1 MTFLNRLL
9 SRIKNERGAYM
20 VFFAILIPILFGCA
34 GLAVDLGNGFARH
47 ARLQKAAD
55 AAVLAASYVYDE
67 NNSAEMYRVAEQY
80 LQANLDNEEDRA
92 LSLEEI
98 RKKYDMRLY
107 PRHPKDSTKTEGVLL
122 TLDATEKIGAK
133 FIEFVGIHGFSVDV
147 RATTRVILKKNTGT
161 EDSGVFGFTMVA
173 GYSGPVENPGDLN
186 KNAIYINSDN
196 VYIHGKI
203 HSNGPIS
210 IDHNNS
216 GDKRSVFIEKGA
228 FSSSAKTDLE
238 LWSNRRIVDWE
249 HEDNTGPKDN
259 GFYNNDTMLR
269 PRDPPNRNDPFIYNP
284 PPGHQ
289 DPGSW
294 AHFNRFGYDDG
305 TSQGQDVLASNTYV
319 DKIINIAM
327 EKDNSS
333 VEKVYQYVE
342 KYRNEFSSTGGLYR
356 KDESSC
362 KSGEESIYLDTD
374 GHYDSAGSGRGF
386 SVENDKQYKIII
398 TDGDITVKSGNCN
411 TSWTN
416 MTIISLHGNVTVNA
430 NEMNDRFK
438 AIIYAPNGCVR
449 YYHKVDF
456 EGSIVAKHIYSDVW
470 DRSFYWNPFQ
480 FGDHGESGDSGSSG
494 TTGSGGVKQV
504 KLHSNE
510 DKDYSGIE
518 ISI

>member
-55 AAVLAASYVYDE
+55 AAVLAAAYVYDKDDVTDLKT
-67 NNSAEMYRVAEQY
+67 VAHTY
-80 LQANLDNEEDRA
+80 LEANLYADSAMRDNYKIDK
-92 LSLEEI
+92 I
-98 RKKYDMRLY
+98 
-107 PRHPKDSTKTEGVLL
+107 TKRVYGDGTDETKGVLL
-122 TLDATEKIGAK
+122 SLYVSQNVDTTFMRILGLQKIPVSVEATARLVPDSPI
-133 FIEFVGIHGFSVDV
+133 
-147 RATTRVILKKNTGT
+147 TG
-161 EDSGVFGFTMVA
+161 DPGVFGFTMVA
-173 GYSGPVENPGDLN
+173 GYSGPVENHGDLN

-210 IDHNNS
+210 IDNNNI

-238 LWSNRRIVDWE
+238 LWSHSQNVTWE
-249 HEDNTGPKDN
+249 HENNTGPKDN

-269 PRDPPNRNDPFIYNP
+269 P
-284 PPGHQ
+284 PGHQ
-289 DPGSW
+289 DPGLW
-294 AHFNRFGYDDG
+294 VHFNRFGYDDG

-319 DKIINIAM
+319 DKINIAM

-374 GHYDSAGSGRGF
+374 GHYDSAGSGHGF
-386 SVENDKQYKIII
+386 SVEKNKQYKIII
-398 TDGDITVKSGNCN
+398 TDGDINVNPENCN

-416 MTIISLHGNVTVNA
+416 MTIISLHGDVNVYA
-430 NEMNDRFK
+430 NVMHDRFK

-449 YYHKVDF
+449 YYHKVAF
-456 EGSIVAKHIYSDVW
+456 EGSIVAKHIFSNVW
-470 DRSFYWNPFQ
+470 YCSFYWNPFQ

>member
-9 SRIKNERGAYM
+9 SRIKNERGAYV
-20 VFFAILIPILFGCA
+20 VFFAILIPILFACA

-55 AAVLAASYVYDE
+55 AAVLAAAYVYDKD
-67 NNSAEMYRVAEQY
+67 NVTDLKTVAHTY
-80 LQANLDNEEDRA
+80 LEANLYADTAMRDNYKIDK
-92 LSLEEI
+92 I
-98 RKKYDMRLY
+98 
-107 PRHPKDSTKTEGVLL
+107 TKRVYGDGTDETKGVLL
-122 TLDATEKIGAK
+122 SLYVSQNVDTTFMRILGLQKIPVSVEATARLVPDSPI
-133 FIEFVGIHGFSVDV
+133 
-147 RATTRVILKKNTGT
+147 TG
-161 EDSGVFGFTMVA
+161 DPGVFGFTMVA
-173 GYSGPVENPGDLN
+173 GYSGPVDNPGVLN

-238 LWSNRRIVDWE
+238 LWSHSQNVTWE
-249 HEDNTGPKDN
+249 HENNTGPKDN

-269 PRDPPNRNDPFIYNP
+269 P
-284 PPGHQ
+284 PGHQ
-289 DPGSW
+289 DPGLW
-294 AHFNRFGYDDG
+294 VHFNRFGYDDG

-319 DKIINIAM
+319 DKINIAM

-342 KYRNEFSSTGGLYR
+342 KYRNEFSRTGGLYR

-386 SVENDKQYKIII
+386 SENDKQYKIII
-398 TDGDITVKSGNCN
+398 TDGDINVKQGNCN

-449 YYHKVDF
+449 YYHKVAF
-456 EGSIVAKHIYSDVW
+456 EGSIVAKHIYTDVW

>member
-1 MTFLNRLL
+1 MTFLNRLRSSL
-9 SRIKNERGAYM
+9 KNERGAYM
-20 VFFAILIPILFGCA
+20 VFFAILIPILFACA

-55 AAVLAASYVYDE
+55 AAVLAAAYVYDKDDVTDLKT
-67 NNSAEMYRVAEQY
+67 VAHTY
-80 LQANLDNEEDRA
+80 LEANLYADTAMRDNYKIDK
-92 LSLEEI
+92 I
-98 RKKYDMRLY
+98 
-107 PRHPKDSTKTEGVLL
+107 TKRVYGDGTDETKGVLL
-122 TLDATEKIGAK
+122 SLYVSQNVDTTFMRILGLQKIPVSVEATARLVPDSPI
-133 FIEFVGIHGFSVDV
+133 
-147 RATTRVILKKNTGT
+147 TG
-161 EDSGVFGFTMVA
+161 DPGVFGFTMVA
-173 GYSGPVENPGDLN
+173 GYSGPVENSWDLN

-238 LWSNRRIVDWE
+238 LWSNRKIVD
-249 HEDNTGPKDN
+249 
-259 GFYNNDTMLR
+259 
-269 PRDPPNRNDPFIYNP
+269 
-284 PPGHQ
+284 
-289 DPGSW
+289 SW

-319 DKIINIAM
+319 DKINIAM

-398 TDGDITVKSGNCN
+398 TDGDITVKQGNCN

-449 YYHKVDF
+449 YYHKVAF
-456 EGSIVAKHIYSDVW
+456 EGSIVAKHIYTDVW

>member
-122 TLDATEKIGAK
+122 TLDATEKIGSK

-173 GYSGPVENPGDLN
+173 GYSGLVENSWDLN

-238 LWSNRRIVDWE
+238 LWSHSQNVDWE
-249 HEDNTGPKDN
+249 HENNTGPKDN

-269 PRDPPNRNDPFIYNP
+269 PRDPPNRNDPFIYDP
-284 PPGHQ
+284 PPGHH
-289 DPGSW
+289 DPGKW
-294 AHFNRFGYDDG
+294 VHFNRFGYYDG

-319 DKIINIAM
+319 DKINIAM
-327 EKDNSS
+327 KKDNSS

-342 KYRNEFSSTGGLYR
+342 KYRNEFSPTGELYR

-362 KSGEESIYLDTD
+362 KSGEESIYLATD

-386 SVENDKQYKIII
+386 SVENNKQYKIII
-398 TDGDITVKSGNCN
+398 TDGDINVNQGNCN

-416 MTIISLHGNVTVNA
+416 MTIISLHGNVNVYA
-430 NEMNDRFK
+430 NEMHDRFK

-470 DRSFYWNPFQ
+470 NCSFYWNPFQ
-480 FGDHGESGDSGSSG
+480 FGDNGES
-494 TTGSGGVKQV
+494 KQV

-510 DKDYSGIE
+510 DKDYSEIE

>member
-1 MTFLNRLL
+1 MTFLNRLRSAL
-9 SRIKNERGAYM
+9 KNERGAYM

-55 AAVLAASYVYDE
+55 AAVLAAAYVYDKDDVTDLKT
-67 NNSAEMYRVAEQY
+67 VAHTY
-80 LQANLDNEEDRA
+80 LEANLYADTAMRDNYKIDK
-92 LSLEEI
+92 I
-98 RKKYDMRLY
+98 
-107 PRHPKDSTKTEGVLL
+107 TKRVYGDGTDETKGVLL
-122 TLDATEKIGAK
+122 SLYVSQNVDTTFMRILGLQKIPVSVEATARLVPDSPI
-133 FIEFVGIHGFSVDV
+133 
-147 RATTRVILKKNTGT
+147 TG
-161 EDSGVFGFTMVA
+161 DPGVFGFTMVA
-173 GYSGPVENPGDLN
+173 GYSGPVENSWDLN

-269 PRDPPNRNDPFIYNP
+269 

>member
-55 AAVLAASYVYDE
+55 AAVLAAAYVYDKDDVTDLKT
-67 NNSAEMYRVAEQY
+67 VAHTY
-80 LQANLDNEEDRA
+80 LEANLYADTAMRDNYKIDK
-92 LSLEEI
+92 I
-98 RKKYDMRLY
+98 
-107 PRHPKDSTKTEGVLL
+107 TKRVYGDGTDETKGVLL
-122 TLDATEKIGAK
+122 SLYVSQNVDTTFMRILGLQKIPVSVEATARLVPDSPI
-133 FIEFVGIHGFSVDV
+133 
-147 RATTRVILKKNTGT
+147 TG
-161 EDSGVFGFTMVA
+161 DPGVFGFTMVA
-173 GYSGPVENPGDLN
+173 GYSGPVENSWDLN

-210 IDHNNS
+210 IDHNTS
-216 GDKRSVFIEKGA
+216 GGKRSVFIEKGA

-238 LWSNRRIVDWE
+238 LWSNRQNVTWE
-249 HEDNTGPKDN
+249 HENNTGPKDN

-269 PRDPPNRNDPFIYNP
+269 P
-284 PPGHQ
+284 PGHQ
-289 DPGSW
+289 DPGEW
-294 AHFNRFGYDDG
+294 VHFNRFGYDDG

-386 SVENDKQYKIII
+386 SVENNKQYKIII
-398 TDGDITVKSGNCN
+398 TDGDITVKQGNCN

-449 YYHKVDF
+449 YYHKVAF
-456 EGSIVAKHIYSDVW
+456 EGSIVAKHIFSNVW
-470 DRSFYWNPFQ
+470 YCSFYWNPFQ

>member
-1 MTFLNRLL
+1 
-9 SRIKNERGAYM
+9 M
-20 VFFAILIPILFGCA
+20 VFFAILIPILFACA

-55 AAVLAASYVYDE
+55 AAVLAAAYVYDKDDVTDLKT
-67 NNSAEMYRVAEQY
+67 VAHTY
-80 LQANLDNEEDRA
+80 LEANLYADSAMRDNYKIDK
-92 LSLEEI
+92 I
-98 RKKYDMRLY
+98 
-107 PRHPKDSTKTEGVLL
+107 TKRVYGDGTDETKGVLL
-122 TLDATEKIGAK
+122 SLYVSQNVDTTFMRILGLQKIPVSVEATARLVPDSPI
-133 FIEFVGIHGFSVDV
+133 
-147 RATTRVILKKNTGT
+147 TG
-161 EDSGVFGFTMVA
+161 DPGVFGFTMVA
-173 GYSGPVENPGDLN
+173 GYSGPVENFWDLN
-186 KNAIYINSDN
+186 KNAIYIHGDN

-210 IDHNNS
+210 IDKNNI

-238 LWSNRRIVDWE
+238 LWSNSREVTWE

-269 PRDPPNRNDPFIYNP
+269 P
-284 PPGHQ
+284 PGHQ

-294 AHFNRFGYDDG
+294 VHFNRFGYDDE

-319 DKIINIAM
+319 DKINIAM

-342 KYRNEFSSTGGLYR
+342 KYRNEFSPNGGLYR

-374 GHYDSAGSGRGF
+374 GHYDSAGSGSGF
-386 SVENDKQYKIII
+386 SENYKQYKIII
-398 TDGDITVKSGNCN
+398 TDGDITVKQGNCN

-438 AIIYAPNGCVR
+438 AIIYAPNGNVW
-449 YYHKVDF
+449 YYHKVAF
-456 EGSIVAKHIYSDVW
+456 EGSIVAKHIFSDVW
-470 DRSFYWNPFQ
+470 NRSFYWNPFQ

>member
-1 MTFLNRLL
+1 MTFFDRLL

-55 AAVLAASYVYDE
+55 AAVLAAAYVYDKDDVTDLKT
-67 NNSAEMYRVAEQY
+67 VAHTY
-80 LQANLDNEEDRA
+80 LEANLYADTAMRDNYKIDK
-92 LSLEEI
+92 I
-98 RKKYDMRLY
+98 
-107 PRHPKDSTKTEGVLL
+107 TKRVYGDGTDETKGVLL
-122 TLDATEKIGAK
+122 SLYVSQNVDTTFMRILGLQKIPVSVEATARLVPDSPI
-133 FIEFVGIHGFSVDV
+133 
-147 RATTRVILKKNTGT
+147 TG
-161 EDSGVFGFTMVA
+161 DPGVFGFTMVA
-173 GYSGPVENPGDLN
+173 GYSGPVDNPGVLN

-238 LWSNRRIVDWE
+238 LWSHSQNVTWE
-249 HEDNTGPKDN
+249 HENNTGPKDN

-269 PRDPPNRNDPFIYNP
+269 P
-284 PPGHQ
+284 PGHQ
-289 DPGSW
+289 DPGLW
-294 AHFNRFGYDDG
+294 VHFNRFGYDDG

-319 DKIINIAM
+319 DKINIAM

-342 KYRNEFSSTGGLYR
+342 KYRNPTGGLYR

-386 SVENDKQYKIII
+386 SENDKQYKIII
-398 TDGDITVKSGNCN
+398 TDGDITVKQGNCN

-449 YYHKVDF
+449 YYHKVAF
-456 EGSIVAKHIYSDVW
+456 EGSIVAKHIYTDVW

>member
-1 MTFLNRLL
+1 MTFFDRLL

-20 VFFAILIPILFGCA
+20 VFFAILIPILFACA

-55 AAVLAASYVYDE
+55 AAVLAAAYVYDKDDVTDLKTM
-67 NNSAEMYRVAEQY
+67 AHTY
-80 LQANLDNEEDRA
+80 LEANLYADTAMRDNYKIDK
-92 LSLEEI
+92 I
-98 RKKYDMRLY
+98 
-107 PRHPKDSTKTEGVLL
+107 TKRVYGDGTDETKGVLL
-122 TLDATEKIGAK
+122 SLYVSQNVDTTFMRILGLQKIPVSVEATARLVPDSPI
-133 FIEFVGIHGFSVDV
+133 
-147 RATTRVILKKNTGT
+147 TG
-161 EDSGVFGFTMVA
+161 DPGVFGFTMVA
-173 GYSGPVENPGDLN
+173 GYSGPVENSWDLN

-238 LWSNRRIVDWE
+238 LWSHSQNVTWE
-249 HEDNTGPKDN
+249 HENNTGPKDN

-269 PRDPPNRNDPFIYNP
+269 P
-284 PPGHQ
+284 PGHQ
-289 DPGSW
+289 DPGLW
-294 AHFNRFGYDDG
+294 VHFNRFGYDDG

-386 SVENDKQYKIII
+386 SENDKQYKIII
-398 TDGDITVKSGNCN
+398 TDGDITVKQGNCN

-449 YYHKVDF
+449 YYHKVAF
-456 EGSIVAKHIYSDVW
+456 EGSIVAKHIYTDVW

>member
-1 MTFLNRLL
+1 MTFLDRLL

-55 AAVLAASYVYDE
+55 AAVLAAAYVYDKDDVTDLKT
-67 NNSAEMYRVAEQY
+67 VAHTY
-80 LQANLDNEEDRA
+80 LEANLYADTAMRDNYKIDK
-92 LSLEEI
+92 I
-98 RKKYDMRLY
+98 
-107 PRHPKDSTKTEGVLL
+107 TKRVYGDGTDETKGVLL
-122 TLDATEKIGAK
+122 SLYVSQNVDTTFMRILGLQKIPVSVEATARLVPDSPI
-133 FIEFVGIHGFSVDV
+133 
-147 RATTRVILKKNTGT
+147 TG
-161 EDSGVFGFTMVA
+161 DPGVFGFTMVA
-173 GYSGPVENPGDLN
+173 GYSGPVENSWDLN

-238 LWSNRRIVDWE
+238 LWSNRKIVD
-249 HEDNTGPKDN
+249 
-259 GFYNNDTMLR
+259 
-269 PRDPPNRNDPFIYNP
+269 
-284 PPGHQ
+284 
-289 DPGSW
+289 SW

-319 DKIINIAM
+319 DKINIAM

-342 KYRNEFSSTGGLYR
+342 KYRNEFSPTGELYR

-398 TDGDITVKSGNCN
+398 TDGDITVKQGNCN

-449 YYHKVDF
+449 YYHKVAF
-456 EGSIVAKHIYSDVW
+456 EGSIVAKHIYTDVW

>member
-55 AAVLAASYVYDE
+55 AAVLAAAYVYDKD
-67 NNSAEMYRVAEQY
+67 NVTDLKTVAHTY
-80 LQANLDNEEDRA
+80 LEANLYADTAMRDNYKIDK
-92 LSLEEI
+92 I
-98 RKKYDMRLY
+98 
-107 PRHPKDSTKTEGVLL
+107 TKRVYGDGTDETKGVLL
-122 TLDATEKIGAK
+122 SLYVSQNVDTTFMRILGLQKIPVSVEATARLVPDSPI
-133 FIEFVGIHGFSVDV
+133 
-147 RATTRVILKKNTGT
+147 TG
-161 EDSGVFGFTMVA
+161 DPGVFGFTMVA
-173 GYSGPVENPGDLN
+173 GYSGPVDNPGVLN

-238 LWSNRRIVDWE
+238 LWSHSQNVTWE
-249 HEDNTGPKDN
+249 HENNTGPKDN

-269 PRDPPNRNDPFIYNP
+269 P
-284 PPGHQ
+284 PGHQ
-289 DPGSW
+289 DPGLW
-294 AHFNRFGYDDG
+294 VHFNRFGYYDG

-319 DKIINIAM
+319 DKINIAM

-342 KYRNEFSSTGGLYR
+342 KYRNEFGGLYR

-374 GHYDSAGSGRGF
+374 GHYDSAGSRRGF
-386 SVENDKQYKIII
+386 SENDKQYKIII
-398 TDGDITVKSGNCN
+398 TDGDITVKQGNCN

-438 AIIYAPNGCVR
+438 AIIYAPNGYVR
-449 YYHKVDF
+449 YYPKVDF

-470 DRSFYWNPFQ
+470 NCSFYWNPFQ
-480 FGDHGESGDSGSSG
+480 FGDNGES
-494 TTGSGGVKQV
+494 KQV

-510 DKDYSGIE
+510 DKDYSEIE

>member
-1 MTFLNRLL
+1 MTSLNRLL

-20 VFFAILIPILFGCA
+20 VFFAILIPILFGYA

-55 AAVLAASYVYDE
+55 AAVLAAAYVYDKDDVTDLKT
-67 NNSAEMYRVAEQY
+67 VAHTY
-80 LQANLDNEEDRA
+80 LEANLYADTAMRDNYKIDK
-92 LSLEEI
+92 I
-98 RKKYDMRLY
+98 
-107 PRHPKDSTKTEGVLL
+107 TKRVYGDGTDETKGVLL
-122 TLDATEKIGAK
+122 SLYVSQNVDTTFMRILGLQKIPVSVEATARLVPDSPI
-133 FIEFVGIHGFSVDV
+133 
-147 RATTRVILKKNTGT
+147 TG
-161 EDSGVFGFTMVA
+161 DSGVFGFTMVA
-173 GYSGPVENPGDLN
+173 GYSGPVENSWDLN

-480 FGDHGESGDSGSSG
+480 FGDNGES
-494 TTGSGGVKQV
+494 KQV

-510 DKDYSGIE
+510 DKDYSEIE

>member
-1 MTFLNRLL
+1 MTSLNRLL

-122 TLDATEKIGAK
+122 TLDATEKIGSK

-173 GYSGPVENPGDLN
+173 GYSGPVDNPGVLN

-238 LWSNRRIVDWE
+238 LWSHSQNVTWE
-249 HEDNTGPKDN
+249 HENNTGPKDN

-269 PRDPPNRNDPFIYNP
+269 P
-284 PPGHQ
+284 PGPQ
-289 DPGSW
+289 DPGLW
-294 AHFNRFGYDDG
+294 VHFNRFGYDDG

-319 DKIINIAM
+319 DKINIAM

-342 KYRNEFSSTGGLYR
+342 KYRNEFSPTGGLYR

-374 GHYDSAGSGRGF
+374 GHYDSAGSGSGF
-386 SVENDKQYKIII
+386 SENYKQYKIII
-398 TDGDITVKSGNCN
+398 TDGDITVNRENCN

-416 MTIISLHGNVTVNA
+416 MTIISLHGDVNVYA
-430 NEMNDRFK
+430 NEKHDRFK

-449 YYHKVDF
+449 YYHKVAF
-456 EGSIVAKHIYSDVW
+456 EGSIVAKHIWSNVW
-470 DRSFYWNPFQ
+470 NCSFYWNPFQ

>member
-9 SRIKNERGAYM
+9 SSLKNERGAYM

-55 AAVLAASYVYDE
+55 AAVLAAAYVYDKDDVTDLKT
-67 NNSAEMYRVAEQY
+67 VAHTY
-80 LQANLDNEEDRA
+80 LEANLYADTAMRDNYKIDK
-92 LSLEEI
+92 I
-98 RKKYDMRLY
+98 
-107 PRHPKDSTKTEGVLL
+107 TKRVYGDGTDETKGVLL
-122 TLDATEKIGAK
+122 SLYVSQNVDTTFMRILGLQKIPVSVEATARLVPDSPI
-133 FIEFVGIHGFSVDV
+133 
-147 RATTRVILKKNTGT
+147 TG
-161 EDSGVFGFTMVA
+161 DPGVFGFTMVA
-173 GYSGPVENPGDLN
+173 GYSGPVENFWDLN
-186 KNAIYINSDN
+186 KNAIYIHSDN

-238 LWSNRRIVDWE
+238 LWSHSQNVTWE
-249 HEDNTGPKDN
+249 HENNTGPKDN

-269 PRDPPNRNDPFIYNP
+269 P
-284 PPGHQ
+284 PGHQ
-289 DPGSW
+289 DPGLW
-294 AHFNRFGYDDG
+294 VHFNRFGYYDG

-319 DKIINIAM
+319 DKINIAM

-386 SVENDKQYKIII
+386 SENNKQYKIII
-398 TDGDITVKSGNCN
+398 TDGDINVNLGNCN

-416 MTIISLHGNVTVNA
+416 MTIISLHGNVNVYA
-430 NEMNDRFK
+430 NEMHDRFK
-438 AIIYAPNGCVR
+438 AIIYAPNGDVR
-449 YYHKVDF
+449 YYPKVDF
-456 EGSIVAKHIYSDVW
+456 EGSIVAKHIFSDVW
-470 DRSFYWNPFQ
+470 NCSFYWNPFQ

>member
-20 VFFAILIPILFGCA
+20 VFFAILIPILFACA

-55 AAVLAASYVYDE
+55 AAVLAAAYVYDKDDVTDLKT
-67 NNSAEMYRVAEQY
+67 VAHTY
-80 LQANLDNEEDRA
+80 LEANLYADSAMRDNYKIDK
-92 LSLEEI
+92 I
-98 RKKYDMRLY
+98 
-107 PRHPKDSTKTEGVLL
+107 TKRVYGDGTDETKGVLL
-122 TLDATEKIGAK
+122 SLYVSQNVDTTFMRILGLQKIPVSVEATARLVPDSPITGDPGA
-133 FIEFVGIHGFSVDV
+133 
-147 RATTRVILKKNTGT
+147 
-161 EDSGVFGFTMVA
+161 FGFTMVA
-173 GYSGPVENPGDLN
+173 GYSGPVENSWDLN

-238 LWSNRRIVDWE
+238 LWSHSQNVDWE
-249 HEDNTGPKDN
+249 HENNTGPKDN

-269 PRDPPNRNDPFIYNP
+269 P
-284 PPGHQ
+284 PGHQ

-294 AHFNRFGYDDG
+294 VHFNRFGYYDG

-319 DKIINIAM
+319 DKINIAM

-342 KYRNEFSSTGGLYR
+342 KYRNEFSSTGELYR

-386 SVENDKQYKIII
+386 SENYKQYKIII
-398 TDGDITVKSGNCN
+398 TDGDITVKQGNCN

-449 YYHKVDF
+449 YYHKVAF
-456 EGSIVAKHIYSDVW
+456 EGSIVAKHIYTDVW

>member
-1 MTFLNRLL
+1 MTFLDRLL
-9 SRIKNERGAYM
+9 SSLKNERGAYM

-55 AAVLAASYVYDE
+55 AAVLAAAYVYDKDDVTDLKT
-67 NNSAEMYRVAEQY
+67 VAHTY
-80 LQANLDNEEDRA
+80 LEANLYADTAMRDNYKIDK
-92 LSLEEI
+92 I
-98 RKKYDMRLY
+98 
-107 PRHPKDSTKTEGVLL
+107 TKRVYGDGTDETKGVLL
-122 TLDATEKIGAK
+122 SLYVSQNVDTTFMRILGLQKIPVSVEATARLVPDSPI
-133 FIEFVGIHGFSVDV
+133 
-147 RATTRVILKKNTGT
+147 TG
-161 EDSGVFGFTMVA
+161 DPGVFGFTMVA
-173 GYSGPVENPGDLN
+173 GYSGPVENSWDLN

-238 LWSNRRIVDWE
+238 LWSNRKIVD
-249 HEDNTGPKDN
+249 
-259 GFYNNDTMLR
+259 
-269 PRDPPNRNDPFIYNP
+269 
-284 PPGHQ
+284 
-289 DPGSW
+289 SW

-319 DKIINIAM
+319 DKINIAM

-342 KYRNEFSSTGGLYR
+342 KYRNEFSPTGGLYR
-356 KDESSC
+356 NDESSC

-398 TDGDITVKSGNCN
+398 TDGDITVKQGNCN

-449 YYHKVDF
+449 YYHKVAF
-456 EGSIVAKHIYSDVW
+456 EGSIVAKHIYTDVW

>member
-1 MTFLNRLL
+1 MTFFDRLL
-9 SRIKNERGAYM
+9 SSFKNERGAYM

-55 AAVLAASYVYDE
+55 AAVLAAAYVYDKDDVTDLKT
-67 NNSAEMYRVAEQY
+67 VAHTY
-80 LQANLDNEEDRA
+80 LEANLYADTAMRDNYKIDK
-92 LSLEEI
+92 I
-98 RKKYDMRLY
+98 
-107 PRHPKDSTKTEGVLL
+107 TKRVYGDGTDETKGVLL
-122 TLDATEKIGAK
+122 SLYVSQNVDTTFMRILGLQKIPVSVEATARLVPDSPI
-133 FIEFVGIHGFSVDV
+133 
-147 RATTRVILKKNTGT
+147 TG
-161 EDSGVFGFTMVA
+161 DPGVFGFTMVA
-173 GYSGPVENPGDLN
+173 GYSGPVVNSWDLD
-186 KNAIYINSDN
+186 KNAIHIKSCN

-210 IDHNNS
+210 IDHNNIE
-216 GDKRSVFIEKGA
+216 DKRSVFIEKGA
-228 FSSSAKTDLE
+228 FSSSVQTDLD
-238 LWSNRRIVDWE
+238 LWSNRQ
-249 HEDNTGPKDN
+249 
-259 GFYNNDTMLR
+259 
-269 PRDPPNRNDPFIYNP
+269 
-284 PPGHQ
+284 PPGDQ
-289 DPGSW
+289 DSGLW
-294 AHFNRFGYDDG
+294 VHFNRFGYDDG

-319 DKIINIAM
+319 DKINIAM

-374 GHYDSAGSGRGF
+374 GHYTDVHDDFAVSKHGF

-398 TDGDITVKSGNCN
+398 TDGDINVKQGNCN

-430 NEMNDRFK
+430 NEMHDRFK
-438 AIIYAPNGCVR
+438 AIIYAPNGDVC
-449 YYHKVDF
+449 YYPKVDF
-456 EGSIVAKHIYSDVW
+456 EGSIVAKHIFSDVW
-470 DRSFYWNPFQ
+470 DCSFYWNPFQ
-480 FGDHGESGDSGSSG
+480 FGDS
-494 TTGSGGVKQV
+494 GVKQV

>member
-1 MTFLNRLL
+1 MTFFDRLL

-55 AAVLAASYVYDE
+55 AAVLAAAYVYDKDDVTDLKT
-67 NNSAEMYRVAEQY
+67 VAHTY
-80 LQANLDNEEDRA
+80 LEANLYADTAMRDNYKIDK
-92 LSLEEI
+92 I
-98 RKKYDMRLY
+98 
-107 PRHPKDSTKTEGVLL
+107 TKRVYGDGTDETKGVLL
-122 TLDATEKIGAK
+122 SLYVSQNVDTTFMRILGLQKIPVSVEATARLVPDSPI
-133 FIEFVGIHGFSVDV
+133 
-147 RATTRVILKKNTGT
+147 TG
-161 EDSGVFGFTMVA
+161 DPGVFGFTMVA
-173 GYSGPVENPGDLN
+173 GYSGPVENFWDLN
-186 KNAIYINSDN
+186 KNAIYINGDN

-238 LWSNRRIVDWE
+238 LWSHSQNVDWE
-249 HEDNTGPKDN
+249 HENNTGPKDN

-269 PRDPPNRNDPFIYNP
+269 P
-284 PPGHQ
+284 PGHQ
-289 DPGSW
+289 DPGLW
-294 AHFNRFGYDDG
+294 VHFNRFGYDDE

-319 DKIINIAM
+319 DKINIAM

-386 SVENDKQYKIII
+386 SENNKQYKIII
-398 TDGDITVKSGNCN
+398 TDGDITVKQGNCN

-430 NEMNDRFK
+430 NEMHDRFK
-438 AIIYAPNGCVR
+438 AIIYAPNGNVW
-449 YYHKVDF
+449 YYHKVSF

-470 DRSFYWNPFQ
+470 NRSFYWNPFQ

>member
-1 MTFLNRLL
+1 MTFLDRLL
-9 SRIKNERGAYM
+9 SSLKNERGAYM

-55 AAVLAASYVYDE
+55 AAVLAAAYVYDKDDVTDLKT
-67 NNSAEMYRVAEQY
+67 VAHTY
-80 LQANLDNEEDRA
+80 LEANLYADTAMRDNYKIDK
-92 LSLEEI
+92 I
-98 RKKYDMRLY
+98 
-107 PRHPKDSTKTEGVLL
+107 TKRVYGDGTDETKGVLL
-122 TLDATEKIGAK
+122 SLYVSQNVDTTFMRILGLQKIPVSVEATARLVPDSPI
-133 FIEFVGIHGFSVDV
+133 
-147 RATTRVILKKNTGT
+147 TG
-161 EDSGVFGFTMVA
+161 DPGVFGFTMVA
-173 GYSGPVENPGDLN
+173 GYSGPVENSWDLS

-238 LWSNRRIVDWE
+238 LWSHSQNVTWE
-249 HEDNTGPKDN
+249 HENNTGPKDN

-269 PRDPPNRNDPFIYNP
+269 P
-284 PPGHQ
+284 PGHQ
-289 DPGSW
+289 DPGLW
-294 AHFNRFGYDDG
+294 VHFNRFGYDDG

-319 DKIINIAM
+319 DKINIAM

-342 KYRNEFSSTGGLYR
+342 KYRNEFSPTGGLYR

-386 SVENDKQYKIII
+386 SVENYKQYKIII
-398 TDGDITVKSGNCN
+398 TDGDINVKQGNCN

>member
-1 MTFLNRLL
+1 MTFFDRLL
-9 SRIKNERGAYM
+9 SSLKNERGAYM

-55 AAVLAASYVYDE
+55 AAVLAAAYVYDKDDVTDLKT
-67 NNSAEMYRVAEQY
+67 VAHTY
-80 LQANLDNEEDRA
+80 LEANLYADTAMRDNYKIDK
-92 LSLEEI
+92 I
-98 RKKYDMRLY
+98 
-107 PRHPKDSTKTEGVLL
+107 TKRVYGDGTDETKGVLL
-122 TLDATEKIGAK
+122 SLYVSQNVDTTFMRILGLQKIPVSVEATARLVPDSPI
-133 FIEFVGIHGFSVDV
+133 
-147 RATTRVILKKNTGT
+147 TG
-161 EDSGVFGFTMVA
+161 DPGVFGFTMVA
-173 GYSGPVENPGDLN
+173 GYSGPVENSGDLN

-238 LWSNRRIVDWE
+238 LWSHSQNVTWE
-249 HEDNTGPKDN
+249 HENNTGPKDN

-269 PRDPPNRNDPFIYNP
+269 P
-284 PPGHQ
+284 PGHQ
-289 DPGSW
+289 DPGLW
-294 AHFNRFGYDDG
+294 VHFNRFGYDDG

-386 SVENDKQYKIII
+386 SENDKQYKIII
-398 TDGDITVKSGNCN
+398 TDGDITVKQGNCN

-449 YYHKVDF
+449 YYHKVAF
-456 EGSIVAKHIYSDVW
+456 EGSIVAKHIYTDVW

>member
-55 AAVLAASYVYDE
+55 AAVLAAAYVYDKDDVTDLKT
-67 NNSAEMYRVAEQY
+67 VAHTY
-80 LQANLDNEEDRA
+80 LEANLYADTAMRDNYKIDK
-92 LSLEEI
+92 I
-98 RKKYDMRLY
+98 
-107 PRHPKDSTKTEGVLL
+107 TKRVYGDGTDETKGVLL
-122 TLDATEKIGAK
+122 SLYVSQNVDTTFMRILGLQKIPVSVEATARLVPDSPI
-133 FIEFVGIHGFSVDV
+133 
-147 RATTRVILKKNTGT
+147 TG
-161 EDSGVFGFTMVA
+161 DPGVFGFTMVA
-173 GYSGPVENPGDLN
+173 GYSGPVENHGDLN

-210 IDHNNS
+210 IDNNNI

-238 LWSNRRIVDWE
+238 LWSHSQNVTWE
-249 HEDNTGPKDN
+249 HENNTGPKDN

-269 PRDPPNRNDPFIYNP
+269 P
-284 PPGHQ
+284 PGHQ
-289 DPGSW
+289 DPGLW
-294 AHFNRFGYDDG
+294 VHFNRFGYDDG

-319 DKIINIAM
+319 DKINIAM

-342 KYRNEFSSTGGLYR
+342 KYRNEFFSTGGLYR

-374 GHYDSAGSGRGF
+374 GHYDSAGSGHGF
-386 SVENDKQYKIII
+386 SVENNKQYKIII
-398 TDGDITVKSGNCN
+398 TDGDINVNPENCN

-416 MTIISLHGNVTVNA
+416 MTIISLHGDVNVYA
-430 NEMNDRFK
+430 NVMHDRFK

-449 YYHKVDF
+449 YYHKVAF
-456 EGSIVAKHIYSDVW
+456 EGSIVAKHIFSNVW
-470 DRSFYWNPFQ
+470 YCSFYWNPFQ

>member
-98 RKKYDMRLY
+98 RKKYDMRLD
-107 PRHPKDSTKTEGVLL
+107 PRPPKDSTKTKGVLL
-122 TLDATEKIGAK
+122 SLYVSQNVDTTFMRILGLQKIPVSVEATARLVPDSPI
-133 FIEFVGIHGFSVDV
+133 
-147 RATTRVILKKNTGT
+147 TG
-161 EDSGVFGFTMVA
+161 DPGVFGFTMVA
-173 GYSGPVENPGDLN
+173 GYSGPVDNPGVLN

-238 LWSNRRIVDWE
+238 LWSNRQNVTWE
-249 HEDNTGPKDN
+249 HENNTGPKDN

-269 PRDPPNRNDPFIYNP
+269 P
-284 PPGHQ
+284 PGHQ
-289 DPGSW
+289 DPGLW
-294 AHFNRFGYDDG
+294 VHFNRFGYDDG

-319 DKIINIAM
+319 DKINIAM

-386 SVENDKQYKIII
+386 SENYKQYKIII
-398 TDGDITVKSGNCN
+398 TDGDITVNRENCN

-416 MTIISLHGNVTVNA
+416 MTIISLHGNVTVYA
-430 NEMNDRFK
+430 NEMHDRFK

-449 YYHKVDF
+449 YYHKVAF
-456 EGSIVAKHIYSDVW
+456 EGSIVAKHIWSNVW
-470 DRSFYWNPFQ
+470 NCSFYWNPFQ

-494 TTGSGGVKQV
+494 TTASGGVKQV

>member
-55 AAVLAASYVYDE
+55 AAVLAAAYVYDKDDVTDLKT
-67 NNSAEMYRVAEQY
+67 VAHTY
-80 LQANLDNEEDRA
+80 LEANLYADTAMRDNYKIDK
-92 LSLEEI
+92 I
-98 RKKYDMRLY
+98 
-107 PRHPKDSTKTEGVLL
+107 TKRVYGDGTDETKGVLL
-122 TLDATEKIGAK
+122 SLYVSQNVDTTFMRILGLQKIPVSVEATARLVPDSPI
-133 FIEFVGIHGFSVDV
+133 
-147 RATTRVILKKNTGT
+147 TG
-161 EDSGVFGFTMVA
+161 DPGVFGFTMVA
-173 GYSGPVENPGDLN
+173 GYSGPVENFWDLN

-238 LWSNRRIVDWE
+238 LWSHSQNVDWE
-249 HEDNTGPKDN
+249 HENNTGPKDN

-269 PRDPPNRNDPFIYNP
+269 P
-284 PPGHQ
+284 PGHQ
-289 DPGSW
+289 DPGLW
-294 AHFNRFGYDDG
+294 VHFNRFGYDDG

-319 DKIINIAM
+319 DKINIAM

-342 KYRNEFSSTGGLYR
+342 KYRNEFSPTGESYR

-374 GHYDSAGSGRGF
+374 GHYDSAGSGHGF
-386 SVENDKQYKIII
+386 SVENNKQYKIII
-398 TDGDITVKSGNCN
+398 TDGDITVKQGNCN

-449 YYHKVDF
+449 YYHKVAF

-470 DRSFYWNPFQ
+470 NRSFYWNPFQ

-510 DKDYSGIE
+510 DKDYSEIE

>member
-1 MTFLNRLL
+1 MTSLNRLL

-55 AAVLAASYVYDE
+55 AAVLAAAYVYDKDDVTDLKT
-67 NNSAEMYRVAEQY
+67 VAHTY
-80 LQANLDNEEDRA
+80 LEANLYADTAMRDNYKIDK
-92 LSLEEI
+92 I
-98 RKKYDMRLY
+98 
-107 PRHPKDSTKTEGVLL
+107 TKRVYGDGTDETKGVLL
-122 TLDATEKIGAK
+122 SLYASQNVDTTFMRILGLQKIPVSVEATARLVPDSPI
-133 FIEFVGIHGFSVDV
+133 
-147 RATTRVILKKNTGT
+147 TG
-161 EDSGVFGFTMVA
+161 DPGVFGFTMVA
-173 GYSGPVENPGDLN
+173 GYSGPVVNSWDLD
-186 KNAIYINSDN
+186 KNAIHIKSDN

-210 IDHNNS
+210 IDHNTS
-216 GDKRSVFIEKGA
+216 GGKRSVFIEKGA
-228 FSSSAKTDLE
+228 FSSSVKTDLD
-238 LWSNRRIVDWE
+238 LWSNRQ
-249 HEDNTGPKDN
+249 
-259 GFYNNDTMLR
+259 
-269 PRDPPNRNDPFIYNP
+269 
-284 PPGHQ
+284 PPGDQ
-289 DPGSW
+289 DPGSG

-319 DKIINIAM
+319 DKINIAM

-374 GHYDSAGSGRGF
+374 GHYTDVHDDFAVSKHGF

-398 TDGDITVKSGNCN
+398 TDGDINVKQGNCN

-430 NEMNDRFK
+430 NEMHDRFK
-438 AIIYAPNGCVR
+438 AIIYAPNGDVR
-449 YYHKVDF
+449 YYPKVDF
-456 EGSIVAKHIYSDVW
+456 EGSIVAKHIFSDVW
-470 DRSFYWNPFQ
+470 DCSFYWNPFQ
-480 FGDHGESGDSGSSG
+480 FGDS
-494 TTGSGGVKQV
+494 GVKQV

>member
-55 AAVLAASYVYDE
+55 AAVLAAAYVYDKDDVTDLKT
-67 NNSAEMYRVAEQY
+67 VAHTY
-80 LQANLDNEEDRA
+80 LEANLYADTAMRDNYKIDK
-92 LSLEEI
+92 I
-98 RKKYDMRLY
+98 
-107 PRHPKDSTKTEGVLL
+107 TKRVYGDGTDETKGVLL
-122 TLDATEKIGAK
+122 SLYASQNVDTTFMRILGLQKIPVSVEATARLVPDSPI
-133 FIEFVGIHGFSVDV
+133 
-147 RATTRVILKKNTGT
+147 TG
-161 EDSGVFGFTMVA
+161 DPGVFGFTMVA
-173 GYSGPVENPGDLN
+173 GYSGPVVNSWDLD
-186 KNAIYINSDN
+186 KNAIHIKSDN

-210 IDHNNS
+210 IDKNNI

-238 LWSNRRIVDWE
+238 LWSNSREVTWE

-269 PRDPPNRNDPFIYNP
+269 P
-284 PPGHQ
+284 PGHQ

-294 AHFNRFGYDDG
+294 VHFNRFGYYDG

-319 DKIINIAM
+319 DKINIAM
-327 EKDNSS
+327 KKDNSS

-342 KYRNEFSSTGGLYR
+342 KYRNEFSPNGELYR

-362 KSGEESIYLDTD
+362 KSGEESIYLATD

-398 TDGDITVKSGNCN
+398 TDGDITVKQGNCN

-438 AIIYAPNGCVR
+438 AIIYAPNGNVW
-449 YYHKVDF
+449 YYHKVAF
-456 EGSIVAKHIYSDVW
+456 EGSIVAKHIFSDVW

>member
-1 MTFLNRLL
+1 MTFLDRLL

-20 VFFAILIPILFGCA
+20 VFFAILIPILFACA

-55 AAVLAASYVYDE
+55 AAVLAAAYVYDKDDVTDLKT
-67 NNSAEMYRVAEQY
+67 VAHTY
-80 LQANLDNEEDRA
+80 LEANLYADTAMRDNYKIDK
-92 LSLEEI
+92 I
-98 RKKYDMRLY
+98 
-107 PRHPKDSTKTEGVLL
+107 TKRVYGDGTDETKGVLL
-122 TLDATEKIGAK
+122 SLYVSQNVDTTFMRILGLQKIPVSVEATARLVPDSPI
-133 FIEFVGIHGFSVDV
+133 
-147 RATTRVILKKNTGT
+147 TG
-161 EDSGVFGFTMVA
+161 DPGVFGFTMVA
-173 GYSGPVENPGDLN
+173 GYSGPVENSGDLN

-210 IDHNNS
+210 IDNNNI

-238 LWSNRRIVDWE
+238 LWSHRRIVYGE

-269 PRDPPNRNDPFIYNP
+269 P
-284 PPGHQ
+284 PGHQ
-289 DPGSW
+289 DPGKW
-294 AHFNRFGYDDG
+294 VHFNRFGYDDG

-319 DKIINIAM
+319 DKINIAM

-342 KYRNEFSSTGGLYR
+342 KYRNEFSPTGRLYR

-386 SVENDKQYKIII
+386 SVENYKQYKIII
-398 TDGDITVKSGNCN
+398 TDGDINVNPENCN

-416 MTIISLHGNVTVNA
+416 MTIISLHGNVNVYA
-430 NEMNDRFK
+430 NEMHDRFK

-449 YYHKVDF
+449 YYHKVAF
-456 EGSIVAKHIYSDVW
+456 EGSIVAKHIFSNVW
-470 DRSFYWNPFQ
+470 YCSFYGNPFQ

>member
-55 AAVLAASYVYDE
+55 AAVLAAAYVYDK
-67 NNSAEMYRVAEQY
+67 NDVTDLKTVAHTY
-80 LQANLDNEEDRA
+80 LEANLYADTAMRDNYKIDK
-92 LSLEEI
+92 I
-98 RKKYDMRLY
+98 
-107 PRHPKDSTKTEGVLL
+107 TKRVYGDGTDETKGVLL
-122 TLDATEKIGAK
+122 SLYVSQNVDTTFMRILGLQKIPVSVEATARLVPDSPI
-133 FIEFVGIHGFSVDV
+133 
-147 RATTRVILKKNTGT
+147 TG
-161 EDSGVFGFTMVA
+161 DPGVFGFTMVA
-173 GYSGPVENPGDLN
+173 GYSGPVENFWDLN

-238 LWSNRRIVDWE
+238 LWSHSQNVDWE
-249 HEDNTGPKDN
+249 HENNTGPKDN

-269 PRDPPNRNDPFIYNP
+269 P
-284 PPGHQ
+284 PGHQ
-289 DPGSW
+289 DPGLW
-294 AHFNRFGYDDG
+294 VHFNRFGYDDG

-319 DKIINIAM
+319 DKINIAM

-342 KYRNEFSSTGGLYR
+342 KYRNKFSGGLYR

>member
-55 AAVLAASYVYDE
+55 AAVLAAAYVYDKDDVTDLKT
-67 NNSAEMYRVAEQY
+67 VAHTY
-80 LQANLDNEEDRA
+80 LEANLYADTAMRDNYKIDK
-92 LSLEEI
+92 I
-98 RKKYDMRLY
+98 
-107 PRHPKDSTKTEGVLL
+107 TKRVYGDGTDETKGVLL
-122 TLDATEKIGAK
+122 SLYVSQNVDTTFMRILGLQKIPVSVEATARLVPDSPI
-133 FIEFVGIHGFSVDV
+133 
-147 RATTRVILKKNTGT
+147 TG
-161 EDSGVFGFTMVA
+161 DPGVFGFTMVA
-173 GYSGPVENPGDLN
+173 GYSGPVENSGDWN

-238 LWSNRRIVDWE
+238 LWSNRQNVTWE

-259 GFYNNDTMLR
+259 GFYNNDTMLC
-269 PRDPPNRNDPFIYNP
+269 

-289 DPGSW
+289 DPGKW
-294 AHFNRFGYDDG
+294 VHFNRFGYYDG

-319 DKIINIAM
+319 DKINIAM
-327 EKDNSS
+327 KKDNSS

-342 KYRNEFSSTGGLYR
+342 KYRNEFGGLYR

-374 GHYDSAGSGRGF
+374 GHYDSAGSGHGF
-386 SVENDKQYKIII
+386 SVENNKQYKIII
-398 TDGDITVKSGNCN
+398 TDGDINVNPENCN

-416 MTIISLHGNVTVNA
+416 MTIISLHGDVNVYA
-430 NEMNDRFK
+430 NVMHDRFK

-449 YYHKVDF
+449 YYHKVAF
-456 EGSIVAKHIYSDVW
+456 EGSIVAKHIFSNVW
-470 DRSFYWNPFQ
+470 YCSFYWNPFQ

>member
-20 VFFAILIPILFGCA
+20 VFFAILIPILFVCA

-67 NNSAEMYRVAEQY
+67 NNLAEMYRVAEQY
-80 LQANLDNEEDRA
+80 LQANLDNEEDRG
-92 LSLEEI
+92 LSLDEI

-122 TLDATEKIGAK
+122 TLDATEKIGSK

-161 EDSGVFGFTMVA
+161 GDPGVFGFTMVA
-173 GYSGPVENPGDLN
+173 GYSGPVVNSWDLN
-186 KNAIYINSDN
+186 KNAIYINSCN

-210 IDHNNS
+210 IDHNNIE
-216 GDKRSVFIEKGA
+216 DKRSVFIEKGA
-228 FSSSAKTDLE
+228 FSSSVQTDLD
-238 LWSNRRIVDWE
+238 LWSNRQ
-249 HEDNTGPKDN
+249 
-259 GFYNNDTMLR
+259 
-269 PRDPPNRNDPFIYNP
+269 
-284 PPGHQ
+284 PPGDQ
-289 DPGSW
+289 DPGSG

-319 DKIINIAM
+319 DKMINIAM

-342 KYRNEFSSTGGLYR
+342 KYRNEFSPTGGLYR

-374 GHYDSAGSGRGF
+374 GHYDSAGSGSGF

-398 TDGDITVKSGNCN
+398 TDGDINVKQGNCN

-430 NEMNDRFK
+430 NEMHDRFK
-438 AIIYAPNGCVR
+438 AIIYAPNGYVR
-449 YYHKVDF
+449 YYPKVDF

-470 DRSFYWNPFQ
+470 NCSFYWNPFQ
-480 FGDHGESGDSGSSG
+480 FGDNGES
-494 TTGSGGVKQV
+494 KQV

>member
-55 AAVLAASYVYDE
+55 AAVLAAAYVYDKDDVTDLKT
-67 NNSAEMYRVAEQY
+67 VAHTY
-80 LQANLDNEEDRA
+80 LEANLYADTAMRDNYKIDK
-92 LSLEEI
+92 I
-98 RKKYDMRLY
+98 
-107 PRHPKDSTKTEGVLL
+107 TKRVYGDGTDETKGVLL
-122 TLDATEKIGAK
+122 SLYASQNVDTTFMRILGLQKIPVSVEATARLVPDSPI
-133 FIEFVGIHGFSVDV
+133 
-147 RATTRVILKKNTGT
+147 TG
-161 EDSGVFGFTMVA
+161 DPGVFGFTMVA
-173 GYSGPVENPGDLN
+173 GYSGPVVNSWDLD
-186 KNAIYINSDN
+186 KNAIYIKSCN

-210 IDHNNS
+210 IDHNNIE
-216 GDKRSVFIEKGA
+216 DKRSVFIEKGA
-228 FSSSAKTDLE
+228 FSSSVQTDLD
-238 LWSNRRIVDWE
+238 LWSNRQ
-249 HEDNTGPKDN
+249 
-259 GFYNNDTMLR
+259 
-269 PRDPPNRNDPFIYNP
+269 
-284 PPGHQ
+284 PPGDQ
-289 DPGSW
+289 DPGSG
-294 AHFNRFGYDDG
+294 AHFNRFGYYDG

-319 DKIINIAM
+319 DKMINIAM

-342 KYRNEFSSTGGLYR
+342 KYRNEFPPTGGLYR

-386 SVENDKQYKIII
+386 SENDKQYKIII
-398 TDGDITVKSGNCN
+398 TDGDITVKQGNCN

-438 AIIYAPNGCVR
+438 AIIYAPNGDVL
-449 YYHKVDF
+449 YYPKVDF
-456 EGSIVAKHIYSDVW
+456 EGSIVAKHIFSDVW

-480 FGDHGESGDSGSSG
+480 FGDS
-494 TTGSGGVKQV
+494 GVKQV

>member
-34 GLAVDLGNGFARH
+34 GLAVDLGNAFARH

-107 PRHPKDSTKTEGVLL
+107 PPRHPKDSTKTEGVLL
-122 TLDATEKIGAK
+122 TLDATEKIGSK

-173 GYSGPVENPGDLN
+173 GYSGPVVNSWDLN
-186 KNAIYINSDN
+186 KNAIYINSCN

-210 IDHNNS
+210 IDHNNIE
-216 GDKRSVFIEKGA
+216 DKRSVFIEKGA
-228 FSSSAKTDLE
+228 FSSSVQTDLD
-238 LWSNRRIVDWE
+238 LWSNRQ
-249 HEDNTGPKDN
+249 
-259 GFYNNDTMLR
+259 
-269 PRDPPNRNDPFIYNP
+269 
-284 PPGHQ
+284 PPGDQ
-289 DPGSW
+289 DPGSG

-319 DKIINIAM
+319 DKMINIAM

-342 KYRNEFSSTGGLYR
+342 KYRNEFSPTGGLYR

-386 SVENDKQYKIII
+386 SVKNDKQYKIII
-398 TDGDITVKSGNCN
+398 TDGDINVKQGNCN

-430 NEMNDRFK
+430 NEMHDRFK
-438 AIIYAPNGCVR
+438 AIIYAPNGYVR
-449 YYHKVDF
+449 YYPKVDF

-470 DRSFYWNPFQ
+470 NCSFYWNPFQ
-480 FGDHGESGDSGSSG
+480 FGDNGES
-494 TTGSGGVKQV
+494 KQV

-518 ISI
+518 ISILGSA

>member
-1 MTFLNRLL
+1 MTFLHRLL
-9 SRIKNERGAYM
+9 SALKNERGAYM
-20 VFFAILIPILFGCA
+20 VFFAILIPILFACA

-55 AAVLAASYVYDE
+55 AAVLAAAYVYDKDDVTDLKT
-67 NNSAEMYRVAEQY
+67 VAHTY
-80 LQANLDNEEDRA
+80 LEANLYADTAMRDNYKIDK
-92 LSLEEI
+92 I
-98 RKKYDMRLY
+98 
-107 PRHPKDSTKTEGVLL
+107 TKRVYGDGTDETKGVLL
-122 TLDATEKIGAK
+122 SLYVSQNVDTTFMRILGLQKIPVSVEATARLVPDSPI
-133 FIEFVGIHGFSVDV
+133 
-147 RATTRVILKKNTGT
+147 TG
-161 EDSGVFGFTMVA
+161 DPGVFGFTMVA
-173 GYSGPVENPGDLN
+173 GYSGPVENSWDLN

-238 LWSNRRIVDWE
+238 LWSNRKIVD
-249 HEDNTGPKDN
+249 
-259 GFYNNDTMLR
+259 
-269 PRDPPNRNDPFIYNP
+269 
-284 PPGHQ
+284 
-289 DPGSW
+289 SW

-319 DKIINIAM
+319 DKINIAM

-398 TDGDITVKSGNCN
+398 TDGDITVKQGNCN

-449 YYHKVDF
+449 YYHKVAF
-456 EGSIVAKHIYSDVW
+456 EGSIVAKHIYTDVW

>member
-55 AAVLAASYVYDE
+55 AAVLAAAYVYDKDDVTDLKT
-67 NNSAEMYRVAEQY
+67 VAHTY
-80 LQANLDNEEDRA
+80 LEANLYADTAMRDNYKIDK
-92 LSLEEI
+92 I
-98 RKKYDMRLY
+98 
-107 PRHPKDSTKTEGVLL
+107 TKRVYGDGTDETKGVLL
-122 TLDATEKIGAK
+122 SLYASQNVDTTFMRILGLQKIPVSVEATARLVPDSPI
-133 FIEFVGIHGFSVDV
+133 
-147 RATTRVILKKNTGT
+147 TG
-161 EDSGVFGFTMVA
+161 DPGVFGFTMVA
-173 GYSGPVENPGDLN
+173 GYSGPVVNSWDLD
-186 KNAIYINSDN
+186 KNAIHIKSCN

-210 IDHNNS
+210 IDPNNIE
-216 GDKRSVFIEKGA
+216 DKRSVFIEKGA
-228 FSSSAKTDLE
+228 FSSSVQTDLD
-238 LWSNRRIVDWE
+238 LWSNRQ
-249 HEDNTGPKDN
+249 
-259 GFYNNDTMLR
+259 
-269 PRDPPNRNDPFIYNP
+269 
-284 PPGHQ
+284 PPGDQ
-289 DPGSW
+289 DPGSG
-294 AHFNRFGYDDG
+294 AHFNRFGYYDG

-319 DKIINIAM
+319 DKINIAM
-327 EKDNSS
+327 KKDNSS

-342 KYRNEFSSTGGLYR
+342 KYRNEFSSNGGLYR

-374 GHYDSAGSGRGF
+374 GHYDSPGSGRGF

-398 TDGDITVKSGNCN
+398 TDGDITVKQGNCN

-438 AIIYAPNGCVR
+438 AIIYAPNGNVW

-456 EGSIVAKHIYSDVW
+456 EGSIVAKHIFSDVW

>member
-55 AAVLAASYVYDE
+55 AAVLAAAYVYDKDDVTDLKT
-67 NNSAEMYRVAEQY
+67 VAHTY
-80 LQANLDNEEDRA
+80 LEANLYADTAMRDNYKID
-92 LSLEEI
+92 
-98 RKKYDMRLY
+98 KV
-107 PRHPKDSTKTEGVLL
+107 TKRVYGDGTDETKGVLL
-122 TLDATEKIGAK
+122 SLYASQNVDTTFMRILGLQKIPVSVEATARLVPDSPI
-133 FIEFVGIHGFSVDV
+133 
-147 RATTRVILKKNTGT
+147 TG
-161 EDSGVFGFTMVA
+161 DPGVFGFTMVA
-173 GYSGPVENPGDLN
+173 GYSGPVVNSWDLN
-186 KNAIYINSDN
+186 KNAIYINSCN

-210 IDHNNS
+210 IDHNNIE
-216 GDKRSVFIEKGA
+216 DKRSVFIEKGA
-228 FSSSAKTDLE
+228 FSSSVQTDLD
-238 LWSNRRIVDWE
+238 LWSNRI
-249 HEDNTGPKDN
+249 
-259 GFYNNDTMLR
+259 
-269 PRDPPNRNDPFIYNP
+269 IYNQ

-289 DPGSW
+289 DPGSG
-294 AHFNRFGYDDG
+294 AHFNRFGYYDG

-319 DKIINIAM
+319 DKMINIAM

-480 FGDHGESGDSGSSG
+480 FGDNGES
-494 TTGSGGVKQV
+494 KQV

-510 DKDYSGIE
+510 DKDYSEIE

>member
-98 RKKYDMRLY
+98 RKKYDMRLD
-107 PRHPKDSTKTEGVLL
+107 PRPPKDSTKTKGVLL
-122 TLDATEKIGAK
+122 SLYVSQNVDTTFMRILGLQKIPVSVEATARLVPDSPI
-133 FIEFVGIHGFSVDV
+133 
-147 RATTRVILKKNTGT
+147 TG
-161 EDSGVFGFTMVA
+161 DPGVFGFTMVA
-173 GYSGPVENPGDLN
+173 GYSGPVDNPGVLN

-238 LWSNRRIVDWE
+238 LWSNRQNVTWE
-249 HEDNTGPKDN
+249 HENNTGPKDN

-269 PRDPPNRNDPFIYNP
+269 P
-284 PPGHQ
+284 PGHQ
-289 DPGSW
+289 DPGLW
-294 AHFNRFGYDDG
+294 VHFNRFGYDDG

-319 DKIINIAM
+319 DKINIAM

-386 SVENDKQYKIII
+386 SENYKQYKIII
-398 TDGDITVKSGNCN
+398 TDGDITVNRENCN

-416 MTIISLHGNVTVNA
+416 MTIISLHGNVTVYA
-430 NEMNDRFK
+430 NEMHDRFK

-449 YYHKVDF
+449 YYHKVAF
-456 EGSIVAKHIYSDVW
+456 EGSIVAKHIWSNVW
-470 DRSFYWNPFQ
+470 NCSFYWNPFQ

>member
-55 AAVLAASYVYDE
+55 AAVLAAAYVYDKDDVTDLKT
-67 NNSAEMYRVAEQY
+67 VAHTY
-80 LQANLDNEEDRA
+80 LEANLYADTAMRDNYKIDK
-92 LSLEEI
+92 I
-98 RKKYDMRLY
+98 
-107 PRHPKDSTKTEGVLL
+107 TKRVYGDGTDETKGVLL
-122 TLDATEKIGAK
+122 SLYVSQNVDTTFMRILGLQKIPVSVEATARLVPDSPI
-133 FIEFVGIHGFSVDV
+133 
-147 RATTRVILKKNTGT
+147 TG
-161 EDSGVFGFTMVA
+161 DPGVFGFTMVA

-210 IDHNNS
+210 IDNNNI

-238 LWSNRRIVDWE
+238 LWSHRQNVERE

-269 PRDPPNRNDPFIYNP
+269 P
-284 PPGHQ
+284 PGHQ
-289 DPGSW
+289 DPGLW
-294 AHFNRFGYDDG
+294 VHFNRFGYDDG

-319 DKIINIAM
+319 DKINIAM

-374 GHYDSAGSGRGF
+374 GHYDSAGSGHGF

-398 TDGDITVKSGNCN
+398 TDGDINVNPENCN

-416 MTIISLHGNVTVNA
+416 MTIISLHGNVNVYA
-430 NEMNDRFK
+430 NEMHDRFK

-449 YYHKVDF
+449 YYHKVAF
-456 EGSIVAKHIYSDVW
+456 EGSIVAKHIFSNVW
-470 DRSFYWNPFQ
+470 YCSFYWNPFQ

-510 DKDYSGIE
+510 DKDYSEIE

>member
-55 AAVLAASYVYDE
+55 AAVLAAAYVYDKDDVTDLKT
-67 NNSAEMYRVAEQY
+67 VAHTY
-80 LQANLDNEEDRA
+80 LEANLYADTAMRDNYKIDK
-92 LSLEEI
+92 I
-98 RKKYDMRLY
+98 
-107 PRHPKDSTKTEGVLL
+107 TKRVYGDGTDETKGVLL
-122 TLDATEKIGAK
+122 SLYVSQNVDTTFMRILGLQKIPVSVEATARLVPDSPI
-133 FIEFVGIHGFSVDV
+133 
-147 RATTRVILKKNTGT
+147 TG
-161 EDSGVFGFTMVA
+161 DPGVFGFTMVA
-173 GYSGPVENPGDLN
+173 GYSGPVENSWDLN

-238 LWSNRRIVDWE
+238 LWSNRKIVD
-249 HEDNTGPKDN
+249 
-259 GFYNNDTMLR
+259 
-269 PRDPPNRNDPFIYNP
+269 
-284 PPGHQ
+284 
-289 DPGSW
+289 SW

-319 DKIINIAM
+319 DKINIAM

-398 TDGDITVKSGNCN
+398 TDGDINVKQGNCN

-449 YYHKVDF
+449 YYHKVAF
-456 EGSIVAKHIYSDVW
+456 EGSIVAKHIYTDVW

>member
-1 MTFLNRLL
+1 MTSLNRLL

-55 AAVLAASYVYDE
+55 AAVLAAAYVYDKDDVTDLKT
-67 NNSAEMYRVAEQY
+67 VAHTY
-80 LQANLDNEEDRA
+80 LEANLYADTAMRDNYKIDK
-92 LSLEEI
+92 L
-98 RKKYDMRLY
+98 
-107 PRHPKDSTKTEGVLL
+107 TKRVYGDGTDETKGVLL
-122 TLDATEKIGAK
+122 SLYVSQNVDTTFMRILGLQKIPVSVEATARLVPDSPI
-133 FIEFVGIHGFSVDV
+133 
-147 RATTRVILKKNTGT
+147 TG
-161 EDSGVFGFTMVA
+161 DPGVFGFTMVA
-173 GYSGPVENPGDLN
+173 GYSGPVENFWDLN
-186 KNAIYINSDN
+186 KNAIYIHGDN

-210 IDHNNS
+210 IDKNNI

-238 LWSNRRIVDWE
+238 LWSNSREVTWE

-269 PRDPPNRNDPFIYNP
+269 PRDPPNRNDPFIDNP
-284 PPGHQ
+284 PPGHH

-294 AHFNRFGYDDG
+294 VHFNRFGYYDG

-319 DKIINIAM
+319 DKINIAM

-342 KYRNEFSSTGGLYR
+342 KYRNEFSQTGGLYR

-386 SVENDKQYKIII
+386 SENDKQYKIII
-398 TDGDITVKSGNCN
+398 TDGDITVKQGNCN

-438 AIIYAPNGCVR
+438 AIIYAPNGNVW
-449 YYHKVDF
+449 YYHKVAF
-456 EGSIVAKHIYSDVW
+456 EGSIVAKHIFSDVW